1 MVETSPTPEKDLLF
15 TFASLGRRWECHPQ
29 VAQKR
34 AVELGIP
41 ILKFNR
47 RAFSVRLSDV
57 LKAEER
63 IAGR

>member
-1 MVETSPTPEKDLLF
+1 MVKAGMPPEEDVLLK
-15 TFASLGRRWECHPQ
+15 FATLGRRWECHPD

-41 ILKFNR
+41 ILKFNQ

-57 LKAEER
+57 LEAEER
-63 IAGR
+63 IADR